1 MPELDPGRLPVLKLG
16 SRGKAVTAAKL
27 AVNEWNAKKGNTSA
41 FFGPFFRSLVK
52 QFQKEHRIPQTGVV
66 GVNTWKALAPFLTPA
81 AKKLLPQK
89 PDVPNLGP
97 VFKGGKSVLDHD
109 LTHATDGIP
118 LYPAFD
124 DAFSRGLT
132 IIAPEPLIVTRA
144 SSSRPGCAFY
154 CQGQSGIRY
163 WFGHLAADQ
172 PVGKE
177 FAKGA
182 AIGRVGANNIGG
194 GPHVHVGV
202 NVEVLW
208 GKGRELVYHTN
219 YTHGAPTIGAQL
231 AARSAI

>member
-1 MPELDPGRLPVLKLG
+1 MPELAPERLPVLKLG
-16 SRGKAVTAAKL
+16 SRGPAVKAAKI
-27 AVNEWNAKKGNTSA
+27 AVNEWNAKKGNTTA
-41 FFGPFFRSLVK
+41 VFGPFFRHLVK
-52 QFQKEHRIPQTGVV
+52 EFQKEHRIPQTGVV

-89 PDVPNLGP
+89 PNLPNLGP

-109 LTHATDGIP
+109 LTHATGGIP

-124 DAFSRGLT
+124 DAFSRGIT
-132 IIAPEPLIVTRA
+132 IIAPEPLVVTRA

-154 CQGQSGIRY
+154 CQGQSGLRY

-182 AIGRVGANNIGG
+182 AIGRVGANSLGG

-202 NVEVLW
+202 NVERLW
-208 GKGRELVYHTN
+208 GKGKQLAHHTN
-219 YTHGAPTIGAQL
+219 YTHGAPTVGAQL
-231 AARSAI
+231 AAHDL